1 MKRNIKVVS
10 FSGGKTSARMCQRMI
25 EKFGRKNVAFVYMDT
40 GLEHP
45 KTYEFIKNVNKAFDL
60 KLVCLRAD
68 FSKPL
73 NSRTAYTIVDV
84 ESLKTDFSIFRGM
97 LAKYGVPYIGG
108 MYCTS
113 RLKTRPFKAY
123 CKKTYGDNYEVWLGI
138 RADEPARLIGA
149 NNYSAAKKELGCTPE
164 MALDM
169 YRDYKAQGAAGL
181 GSHFDLEDEHEKKVF
196 TDIHKHLDQQTIDRK
211 HHLADICDDEK
222 SDINRFW
229 QKMLFDLGIP
239 DWLGNCMF
247 CPKKSDL
254 KLVAASMDEEEYY
267 NTYVEMIK
275 SEHVRID
282 GIEGRES
289 KMYRGKQSIV
299 KLIARFDGNTGEE
312 IKQRI
317 KGEHRN
323 DTGSCSE
330 SCELL

>member
-1 MKRNIKVVS
+1 MIKVVS
-10 FSGGKTSARMCQRMI
+10 FSGGRTSAKLCHRMI
-25 EKFGRKNVAFVYMDT
+25 KKFGRKRVKFIYMDT

-45 KTYEFIKNVNKAFDL
+45 KTYEFIKNVNKTFEL
-60 KLVCLRAD
+60 NLTCLQAD

-73 NSRTAYTIVDV
+73 NSPTAYTVVDI
-84 ESLKTDFSIFRGM
+84 ESLKTDFSIFRAM

-123 CKKTYGDNYEVWLGI
+123 CKSIYGDDYETWLGI
-138 RADEPARLIGA
+138 RADEPARLIGGK
-149 NNYSAAKKELGCTPE
+149 NYIAAKKEIGCTPE

-169 YRDYKAQGAAGL
+169 YRDFKEHGVPGL
-181 GSHFDLEDEHEKKVF
+181 SNHFVLSEKRERKVF
-196 TDIHKHLDQQTIDRK
+196 DKIYKHLDQQRIDNK
-211 HHLADICDDEK
+211 HHLADISDDEK
-222 SDINRFW
+222 WDINRFW
-229 QKMLFDLGIP
+229 ESQLFDLEIN

-254 KLVAASMDEEEYY
+254 KLVAASMDEEGYY
-267 NTYVEMIK
+267 NKYVEMVK

-282 GIEGRES
+282 GIQGRES
-289 KMYRGKQSIV
+289 KMYRGKQSIDN
-299 KLIARFDGNTGEE
+299 LIGKFDGVTGEE

-317 KGEHRN
+317 KGEHRT